1 MPAYR
6 GYFWLSASVAA
17 LGLACASAATAQSRG
32 EIVALPNG
40 DTVAIGAEGGL
51 LLQAHDAGRLE
62 GVLWQLLDEG
72 RPGDAVAVLAYV
84 ARHRAAAAGA
94 LAVMG
99 LRIVTD
105 LQDTAGAG
113 EMVSAI
119 LRESGADAI
128 AVRAAVRAAGLPAEV
143 VDTAALRAR
152 DGRLSETELAERVA
166 AEGAEVASLEP
177 ASQYLPAGDA
187 PPGPGELSIPADLPS
202 GARSYGAHGG
212 ERPGFG
218 GGGLPPGLVI
228 GGGGAGGG
236 RGNGNAPPDIK
247 DPPPDA
253 GVS

>member
-1 MPAYR
+1 MPSTR
-6 GYFWLSASVAA
+6 GFFWLLASVFA
-17 LGLACASAATAQSRG
+17 LGLPCGGTATAQSEA

-40 DTVAIGAEGGL
+40 DRIAIGAEGGL
-51 LLQAHDAGRLE
+51 LLQAHDAGGLE

-72 RPGDAVAVLAYV
+72 RPDDAVAVLAYV

-105 LQDTAGAG
+105 LQDTAGADRI
-113 EMVSAI
+113 VSAI
-119 LRESGADAI
+119 LQESGADAI

-143 VDTAALRAR
+143 IDAAVRRATA
-152 DGRLSETELAERVA
+152 GKLSEAEMAKRVA

-177 ASQYLPAGDA
+177 ASQYLPGGDA
-187 PPGPGELSIPADLPS
+187 PPDPGEPSGPVDLPS

-212 ERPGFG
+212 ERPGL
-218 GGGLPPGLVI
+218 GGGLPPGHVI
-228 GGGGAGGG
+228 GGGGG
-236 RGNGNAPPDIK
+236 RGGKGKGDGPPDIK